1 MEPASAAVA
10 FATVIAQVTV
20 ASVKLKRLWG
30 QISDT
35 PGDTQYLIQNLE
47 TVEILLNEMGILHSK
62 STWSEEQCLLRCQ
75 GLCTTAYKEL
85 EASARVLEAK
95 LKTKGRVGKKLVA
108 ARAVLNRDVLAN
120 QEKRLERAMNLLFF
134 AHQIACSRTMA
145 HSVSVEVTR
154 RLLVDVIPKLATP
167 EQDPSSRPSIESG
180 FDRIVTTNSSIQSAN
195 QPGVAGPSRRT
206 GQTKHAGWVRRLR
219 FPTWWSDAIYE
230 LRFVPQP
237 SSYIF
242 RIYNVISMDAPIVEY
257 ISEGDAEGVRVLF
270 ESRQASPYDVV
281 DDWSLV
287 KYATVS
293 LNVEI
298 LG

>member
-134 AHQIACSRTMA
+134 AHQM
-145 HSVSVEVTR
+145 
-154 RLLVDVIPKLATP
+154 
-167 EQDPSSRPSIESG
+167 
-180 FDRIVTTNSSIQSAN
+180 
-195 QPGVAGPSRRT
+195 
-206 GQTKHAGWVRRLR
+206 
-219 FPTWWSDAIYE
+219 
-230 LRFVPQP
+230 
-237 SSYIF
+237 
-242 RIYNVISMDAPIVEY
+242 
-257 ISEGDAEGVRVLF
+257 
-270 ESRQASPYDVV
+270 
-281 DDWSLV
+281 
-287 KYATVS
+287 
-293 LNVEI
+293 
-298 LG
+298 